1 MSLPLRA
8 SIRVRIAGMILSMTA
23 FAKFE
28 SPSLTWEIRSVN
40 NRYLEVDFRLPPGL
54 RDVEPALRTCL
65 RGAVAR
71 GKVDVRLRLT
81 KSVAQAMPEIDR
93 EHLLA
98 LFGVLQ
104 QVRDAAPGTPGTAQP
119 DPLEVLRWPG
129 VVAPEPESANQA
141 LKTEA
146 RSGFE
151 QAVERLVEH
160 RCTEGRKLD
169 LLLREKLVA
178 LESMVGDIRSL
189 AASFAPMLRDRLLG
203 RLRDLETAHVDSG
216 RLGQEVA
223 LLAQKADIAEEL
235 DRLDIHAQACRDCL
249 AAGGPQGRRLDFLM
263 QELSREANTLAAKAI
278 TAECARRSVDLKVV
292 IDQMREQV
300 QNVE

>member
-1 MSLPLRA
+1 
-8 SIRVRIAGMILSMTA
+8 MIMSMTA
-23 FAKFE
+23 FAKLE
-28 SPSLTWEIRSVN
+28 SPSLTWEIRAVN
-40 NRYLEVDFRLPPGL
+40 NRYLELDFRLPPEL
-54 RDVEPALRTCL
+54 RELEPALRTHL
-65 RGAVAR
+65 RDTVAR

-81 KSVAQAMPEIDR
+81 KSAAQAMPEIDR
-93 EHLLA
+93 ENLLA

-104 QVRDAAPGTPGTAQP
+104 QVRDAAPATSGMAQP

-129 VVAPEPESANQA
+129 VVAPEAETADQA
-141 LKTEA
+141 LRAEA
-146 RSGFE
+146 RTGFE
-151 QAVERLVEH
+151 RTVERLVEH
-160 RCTEGRKLD
+160 RRVEGGKLELVLGEKLD
-169 LLLREKLVA
+169 S
-178 LESMVGDIRSL
+178 LESMVGDIRTL
-189 AASFAPMLRDRLLG
+189 AAAFAPMLRDRLLG
-203 RLRDLETAHVDSG
+203 RLRDLEAAHVDSG

-249 AAGGPQGRRLDFLM
+249 RAGGPQGRRLDFLM

>member
-1 MSLPLRA
+1 
-8 SIRVRIAGMILSMTA
+8 MTA

-54 RDVEPALRTCL
+54 RELEPALRTRL
-65 RGAVAR
+65 REAVAR

-81 KSVAQAMPEIDR
+81 KSVAQAMPEIDQ
-93 EHLLA
+93 EYLLA

-104 QVRDAAPGTPGTAQP
+104 QVRDAAPGIGQS
-119 DPLEVLRWPG
+119 DPLEILRWPG
-129 VVAPEPESANQA
+129 VVAAEAEAADQA
-141 LKTEA
+141 LRTEA
-146 RSGFE
+146 RTGFE
-151 QAVERLVEH
+151 QAVELLVKH
-160 RCTEGRKLD
+160 RCIEGGKLD

-178 LESMVGDIRSL
+178 LESMVGDIRAL
-189 AASFAPMLRDRLLG
+189 AVSFAPMLRDRLLA
-203 RLRDLETAHVDSG
+203 RLRDLESAHVDSS

-249 AAGGPQGRRLDFLM
+249 AAAGPQGRRLDFLM
-263 QELSREANTLAAKAI
+263 QELSREANTLTAKAI

>member
-1 MSLPLRA
+1 
-8 SIRVRIAGMILSMTA
+8 MILSMTA

-28 SPSLTWEIRSVN
+28 STSLSWEIRSVN
-40 NRYLEVDFRLPPGL
+40 NRYLEVDFRLPSGF
-54 RDVEPALRTCL
+54 REIEPALRTRL
-65 RGAVAR
+65 RDALAR
-71 GKVDVRLRLT
+71 GKVDVRLWLKKT
-81 KSVAQAMPEIDR
+81 ATQAMPEINR

-98 LFGVLQ
+98 LLGVLQ
-104 QVRDAAPGTPGTAQP
+104 QVRDAAPGLGQA

-129 VVAPEPESANQA
+129 VVGPEAEAEAADEA

-146 RSGFE
+146 RTGFE
-151 QAVERLVEH
+151 QALQRLIEH
-160 RCTEGRKLD
+160 RGVEGSKLD
-169 LLLREKLVA
+169 ALLREKLVA
-178 LESMVGDIRSL
+178 LESMVADIRAL
-189 AASFAPMLRDRLLG
+189 ALSFAPMVRDRLNG
-203 RLRDLETAHVDSG
+203 RLRDLKSTRVDSG
-216 RLGQEVA
+216 RLEQEVA

-263 QELSREANTLAAKAI
+263 QELSREANTLTAKAI
-278 TAECARRSVDLKVV
+278 TAECARRAVDLKVV